1 MIFGLLLLSFITAW
15 VDDMGFFF
23 RSRVPN
29 PRFILE
35 LSMFYEKCSSTSSL
49 SSVYQNWTKEKK
61 SKKLTKKLGEQ
72 SELHF
77 KSSSF
82 TYMCAWSGHFSEVG
96 VDAKE
101 RATRENKMSLTTQ
114 KLTCGWRDPL
124 LPISFAAE
132 TKKYI
137 FDCWFWV
144 RKSACNFHTAVY
156 NRSWMTI
163 QKLAKTCFH
172 SFCSNGYETQFE
184 NFENHWRSRRK
195 QRMFRVL
202 MARSTKKWGEIAMV
216 TEVEGSKS
224 WCRLQ
229 NVS

>member
-1 MIFGLLLLSFITAW
+1 MIFGLLLVSFITAW
-15 VDDMGFFF
+15 VDDMGYFFSF
-23 RSRVPN
+23 ARTEPSIYSRALHVLWEMLVD
-29 PRFILE
+29 FIVI
-35 LSMFYEKCSSTSSL
+35 FSL
-49 SSVYQNWTKEKK
+49 SKLDQGKK
-61 SKKLTKKLGEQ
+61 SKKQTKKLGEQ

-137 FDCWFWV
+137 FDCWFWGRNV
-144 RKSACNFHTAVY
+144 LAIFILLFIIGLGWQFRNS
-156 NRSWMTI
+156 
-163 QKLAKTCFH
+163 QKHVSILSVQTVTKLNLKISKIIDDRGESKGCFEFWWH
-172 SFCSNGYETQFE
+172 EARRNGG
-184 NFENHWRSRRK
+184 K
-195 QRMFRVL
+195 
-202 MARSTKKWGEIAMV
+202 
-216 TEVEGSKS
+216 
-224 WCRLQ
+224 LQ
-229 NVS
+229 WWLR